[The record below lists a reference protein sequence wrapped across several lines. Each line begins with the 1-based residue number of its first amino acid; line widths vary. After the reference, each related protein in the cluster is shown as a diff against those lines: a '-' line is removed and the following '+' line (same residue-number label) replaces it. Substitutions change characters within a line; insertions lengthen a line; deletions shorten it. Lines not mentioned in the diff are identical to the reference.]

1 MTAPTPAQIAQLG
14 HVAKLIRDEL
24 ERRKWKVSDLHRAI
38 GEDVKSTRAYAW
50 INCRSMITDKFRPRV
65 AKALGLN
72 QEDLMPRALSQEVI
86 PAPVSDAKLRA
97 VQMAQG
103 APARALAVA
112 GDVLA
117 FNVNSEGNARL
128 RLDVTL
134 PLVTAAPLLR
144 MLLDAGI
151 VMGGSEE

>member
-1 MTAPTPAQIAQLG
+1 
-14 HVAKLIRDEL
+14 
-24 ERRKWKVSDLHRAI
+24 
-38 GEDVKSTRAYAW
+38 
-50 INCRSMITDKFRPRV
+50 MITDKFRPRV